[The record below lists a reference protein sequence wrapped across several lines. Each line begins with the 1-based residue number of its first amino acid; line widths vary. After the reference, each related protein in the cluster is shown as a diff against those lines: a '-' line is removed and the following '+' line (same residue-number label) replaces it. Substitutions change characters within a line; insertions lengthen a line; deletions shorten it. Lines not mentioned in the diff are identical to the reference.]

1 VKSPGVRV
9 SSGSL
14 RGRNLEVPD
23 GVRPTEQKVREALF
37 SILGDRLRDASLL
50 DLFAGSGAVGIESV
64 SRGALSA
71 TLVESRRTTLEA
83 LRRNLAITPAASV
96 RVLGV
101 PVEKA
106 LEQLRGRGETFDIV
120 FADPPY
126 AWIPDSSFFAGCVP
140 LLRPGGV
147 LTIEHS
153 SRVALPIEVLGW
165 VRTDERRYGESAL
178 SFYGRS
184 EGDRSAGA
192 SGSLGA

>member
-1 VKSPGVRV
+1 MKSPGVRV
-9 SSGSL
+9 SSGAL

-37 SILGDRLRDASLL
+37 SIWGDRIRDASML
-50 DLFAGSGAVGIESV
+50 DLFAGSGAVGIEGV
-64 SRGALSA
+64 SRGALTA
-71 TLVESRRTTLEA
+71 TLVESRRSTLEA
-83 LRRNLAITPAASV
+83 LKRNLSIVPCASV

-106 LEQLRGRGETFDIV
+106 LDQLSGRGEEFDII

-126 AWIPDSSFFAGCVP
+126 AWIPDAAFFIACAP
-140 LLRPGGV
+140 LLSSGGV
-147 LTIEHS
+147 LTLEHS
-153 SRVALPIEVLGW
+153 SRTALPIEVGEW

-184 EGDRSAGA
+184 EIERG
-192 SGSLGA
+192 